1 MSTYKPDADGIKAL
15 RATASQ
21 LEEEATNLSNQCDAA
36 IEVAESKRETLG
48 PHASSLTEA
57 IEAIKD
63 EVGRDSEAIKK
74 TAAKLERIAVQYQRI
89 VDNDRFRGIAG
100 N

>member
-21 LEEEATNLSNQCDAA
+21 LEEEAANLSEQCGAA

-57 IEAIKD
+57 IEAIRD
-63 EVGRDSEAIKK
+63 EVGKDSEAIKK
-74 TAAKLERIAVQYQRI
+74 TAAKLERIAKHYQRI
-89 VDNDRFRGIAG
+89 VDNDRFKGIAG